1 MNLSL
6 LPLYRF
12 WMQIIVSVAV
22 LIFCGVGIVSKDR
35 LNGSFYSNLF
45 YLVLGN
51 LLPSPGGS
59 GKKEGDNVAID
70 SAETNVFQSEKP
82 HDKN

>member
-1 MNLSL
+1 
-6 LPLYRF
+6 
-12 WMQIIVSVAV
+12 MQIIVSIAV

-59 GKKEGDNVAID
+59 GKKEGDQIAID
-70 SAETNVFQSEKP
+70 SESTNVFQQKP
-82 HDKN
+82 QDKN

>member
-12 WMQIIVSVAV
+12 WMQIIVSIAV
-22 LIFCGVGIVSKDR
+22 LVFCGVGIVSKDR

-59 GKKEGDNVAID
+59 GKKEGDQVAIE
-70 SAETNVFQSEKP
+70 SEQTNVFPEIKNQ
-82 HDKN
+82 DKN